1 MSCKVKELNLN
12 GIIYNTSIEADR
24 RIIGK
29 YYELKLLKYFNNNNI
44 EVEYISNDN
53 IFSSYDFIITYNNIK
68 YIVELKSRLN
78 DINNHNFE
86 LISSNKIKA
95 FKKLINKNKDVIK
108 ILFVFNHIITEDNFK
123 FYYYIVN
130 TDEIE
135 NIAFLNYDCYDK
147 PTYELPIKHLKPL
160 EQLLKN

>member
-12 GIIYNTSIEADR
+12 GILYNTSIEADR

-29 YYELKLLKYFNNNNI
+29 YYELKLLSYFNNNNI

-53 IFSSYDFIITYNNIK
+53 KFSSYDFIISYNNIK

-78 DINNHNFE
+78 DINMHNFE
-86 LISSNKIKA
+86 LICSNKIKA
-95 FKKLINKNKDVIK
+95 FKKLINKNKDIK
-108 ILFVFNHIITEDNFK
+108 ILFVFNHIITEYNFK
-123 FYYYIVN
+123 FYYYIVD

-135 NIAFLNYDCYDK
+135 NIAFLNHDCYEK
-147 PTYELPIKHLKPL
+147 PTYELPIRYIKPL